1 MSSRENYKSLLRIVI
16 TFCLIQSIITGKSRC
31 NPDLC
36 DCSKYQQDNWF
47 SCPANGPTSVTFK
60 IWDSGKLRG
69 MLDPAKYFPLI
80 EAYVTCY
87 TNDQLVFDVLSQ
99 IDVESVQQIAYT
111 NCTVPFNSSLAAG
124 MPNLTG
130 LRFQL
135 DHDAV
140 DLHWKSVHFTGMNN
154 LWKIEL
160 KTYSPSQ
167 LPNTPSELPSLNE
180 VHLNMQHPN
189 LNLFSSARRIFL
201 HNIYGS
207 FNSDGLENNTELRLY
222 IQNSQL
228 NPLTA
233 ASMKGLVG
241 LKWILLSTNVLS
253 YDSDTLNPLV
263 NLEEFHSSANKVKA
277 FPSEL
282 FRKNKKLRS
291 IHISEEEVD
300 TLPEEFFSYLPE
312 LKDVDIYSCE
322 LRTVPQN
329 IFQNSDAIQKVSF
342 MNNKL
347 SSLPAGLFD
356 NLPVLES
363 VNLAGNLF
371 ENTLTSLPIDL
382 FANVPMLKAITL
394 SRNRFE
400 TVPIAQIKSIS
411 GLSIDL
417 SSNQIKDITVEDL
430 AIFEKN
436 TKVNL
441 GRNKISQFS
450 GISYLRQHLYRYN
463 STLVLDGNTFNC
475 SLCDVHHL
483 LQEQTPRHFENVAQ
497 KPFSINL
504 YGIMCFGYNIMLR
517 SLHLTFDGCD
527 LTAPSD

>member
-1 MSSRENYKSLLRIVI
+1 MSSRENFKSLLRIVI
-16 TFCLIQSIITGKSRC
+16 TFCLIQSITTGNSQC
-31 NPDLC
+31 NPELC

-47 SCPANGPTSVTFK
+47 SCPANGPTSVTFR
-60 IWDSGKLRG
+60 IWDSGKS
-69 MLDPAKYFPLI
+69 MDVLDPAKYFKRI

-99 IDVESVQQIAYT
+99 IDVEAVHKIGYT

-124 MPNLTG
+124 MPNLDE
-130 LRFQL
+130 LSFQL
-135 DHDAV
+135 DDDAV

-154 LWKIEL
+154 LWKIQL
-160 KTYSPSQ
+160 KTNSPSQ
-167 LPNTPSELPSLNE
+167 LPNTPSELPSLSE
-180 VHLNMQHPN
+180 VHLNMPHPN
-189 LNLFSSARRIFL
+189 LNLFSSASRMFL
-201 HNIYGS
+201 HNIYGR
-207 FNSDGLENNTELRLY
+207 FNSDGLENNTKISFY
-222 IQNSQL
+222 IKNSQL

-241 LKWILLSTNVLS
+241 LKFIWLSDNVLS
-253 YDSDTLNPLV
+253 YDFDALNPLV

-291 IHISEEEVD
+291 IHISEGEVD

-312 LKDVDIYSCE
+312 LKEIDLYACKV
-322 LRTVPQN
+322 RTVPQN
-329 IFQNSDAIQKVSF
+329 IFQNSEAIQEISF

-382 FANVPMLKAITL
+382 FANAPMLKFISL
-394 SRNRFE
+394 HSNRFE
-400 TVPIAQIKSIS
+400 TVPTAHIKNIS
-411 GLSIDL
+411 GLFINL

-430 AIFEKN
+430 PIFEKN

-450 GISYLRQHLYRYN
+450 GISYVRQHPHRYN
-463 STLVLDGNTFNC
+463 STLVLDGNRFNC
-475 SLCDVHHL
+475 SLCDVYHL
-483 LQEQTPRHFENVAQ
+483 LQEQTPA
-497 KPFSINL
+497 FSINL
-504 YGIMCFGYNIMLR
+504 YGTMCFGYHIMLR
-517 SLHLTFDGCD
+517 FIELTFDGCD
-527 LTAPSD
+527 LPAPSD